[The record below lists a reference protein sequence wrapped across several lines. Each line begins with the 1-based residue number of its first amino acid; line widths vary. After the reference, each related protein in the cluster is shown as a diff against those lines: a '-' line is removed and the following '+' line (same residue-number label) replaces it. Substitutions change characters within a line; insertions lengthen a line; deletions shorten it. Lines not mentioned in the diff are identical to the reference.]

1 MVFTNELTIDDDHHP
16 SHAHAADETAALLGR
31 GNTNSTPSTSRAS
44 RFGWVGFLLAS
55 LALSSSAF
63 VFLLNRGTTFP
74 ADVSNVEVQVAKE
87 QRPSS
92 SESSSDVLD
101 VLNSP
106 SWMSPSFDAS
116 ETSNHVQYYTYEDF
130 SGGGSGKPIFVV
142 SYDDYKA
149 QAIPPGGQHPT
160 DLGTLLLTEAK
171 ESHATILISTSSDS
185 VNDAIHDFTKKQK
198 CIQVANHPANCLV
211 LIFEEKENGTNEVTL
226 AVSSIDEK
234 DKRHFLFEV
243 DPRKLN
249 GILIGQ
255 AAIVDQTDS
264 YNALRLSFFSLF
276 WGNDGNLTQPDIMMP
291 SRHALEDYC
300 PMDPT
305 SDDTPEKCLASN
317 ENVYILT
324 LKKST
329 HETDTTKIQSR
340 LFNGKLPG
348 PTIKIK
354 PGETLKVQFK
364 NELTLQDGTVSC
376 YADDGTVT
384 NEYCEPD
391 HTNLHYHGY
400 VGSGEKP
407 SDDVEMRIAPES
419 QYSYMS
425 YFKKDHMP
433 GTHWIHA
440 HPHGASVLQVGGGA
454 AFALIVEDDPDRF
467 PIPTE
472 VESAKGEDDV
482 ILVVQHFDPEE
493 SIKGFGGSNDA
504 VFKVM
509 KAPTP
514 LRTFR
519 LVNGQYRP
527 KHYIQPGKWQ
537 RFRVINTSW
546 SSKGTS
552 PLNLNLKF
560 SPNNDVPV
568 EKCETYLLAKD
579 GIYINDYPRDL
590 EFFPIPP
597 AGRADIMVR
606 CTNEGTYTVNHFGDK
621 KLFTIVSEG
630 PRVKSEEPTANYFNS
645 TFWLNNLPQYLQDVR
660 NETAGHGCRCPTR
673 LSGRNRINGKTYE
686 PHAVLHTIKLG
697 EVIERN
703 LGGVS
708 FHPYHQHVY
717 PFQLTKGFDK
727 NEWTNAS
734 LDSTRGGYFKN
745 GDWHDVIKTGMP
757 GDDDEI
763 TIKYHPQTVHGKM
776 MIHCHLLQHEDQGM
790 MSQEHIALK
799 HNCTCDNLKMTP
811 KQLTHYNKKMAYQ
824 VRTNGMN

>member
-1 MVFTNELTIDDDHHP
+1 MAFSNDLSIDADHRTPHP
-16 SHAHAADETAALLGR
+16 HAHATGETTTLLGR
-31 GNTNSTPSTSRAS
+31 ITSSSTTSTTRSSSRVS
-44 RFGWVGFLLAS
+44 RFGLIVSLLAVV
-55 LALSSSAF
+55 ALSSSAL

-74 ADVSNVEVQVAKE
+74 TSSSTDVDTIEVQVAKA

-92 SESSSDVLD
+92 AHESSSDILD
-101 VLNSP
+101 VLSSP
-106 SWMSPSFDAS
+106 SSMTSSFHAF
-116 ETSNHVQYYTYEDF
+116 ETSDHVQYFTYEDF
-130 SGGGSGKPIFVV
+130 SGGESGKPIHVI
-142 SYDDYKA
+142 SIEDYQA
-149 QAIPPGGQHPT
+149 QVIPPGGPT
-160 DLGTLLLTEAK
+160 DLGNLLLTEANNL
-171 ESHATILISTSSDS
+171 HATILITTSSDS
-185 VNDAIHDFTKKQK
+185 VHDAIHDVVKKQG
-198 CIQVANHPANCLV
+198 CIQDDNDPDNCLI
-211 LIFEEKENGTNEVTL
+211 LIFEEKTSSTNEVTL
-226 AVSSIDEK
+226 AVSSM
-234 DKRHFLFEV
+234 DKQDKQHLLVEV
-243 DPRKLN
+243 DPTDPN
-249 GILIGQ
+249 GIMEEE
-255 AAIVDQTDS
+255 AAIEGQTDS
-264 YNALRLSFFSLF
+264 YNALRTAYLHPSD
-276 WGNDGNLTQPDIMMP
+276 DGILIQPDIMKTSP
-291 SRHALEDYC
+291 YVEDYC
-300 PMDPT
+300 PLDPT
-305 SDDTPEKCLASN
+305 SDTPNLCEASK
-317 ENVYILT
+317 ENVYILA
-324 LKKST
+324 LKNAT
-329 HETDTTKIQSR
+329 HETKSTKIQSR
-340 LFNGKLPG
+340 LFNEKLPG

-454 AFALIVEDDPDRF
+454 AFALIVEDDPDRY
-467 PIPTE
+467 PIPKE
-472 VESAKGEDDV
+472 VEHANDV
-482 ILVVQHFDPEE
+482 ILVVQHFDAEYMATR
-493 SIKGFGGSNDA
+493 GAFGGSNDDT
-504 VFKVM
+504 VFKVVDPP
-509 KAPTP
+509 AGTSGS
-514 LRTFR
+514 FQ
-519 LVNGQYRP
+519 LVNGQYQP
-527 KHYIQPGKWQ
+527 THYIKPGEWQ
-537 RFRVINTSW
+537 RFRVIYAGWNPQS
-546 SSKGTS
+546 
-552 PLNLNLKF
+552 LDLMF
-560 SPNNDVPV
+560 SHNKHDDKHD
-568 EKCETYLLAKD
+568 EKCETFLLAKD

-717 PFQLTKGFDK
+717 PFQVTKGFDK

-745 GDWHDVIKTGMP
+745 GDWHDVIKTGYQR
-757 GDDDEI
+757 EI
-763 TIKYHPQTVHGKM
+763 TIKYHPQKVLGKM
-776 MIHCHLLQHEDQGM
+776 MIHCHILDHEDHGMMAQEKMVVDHNCACNQTIMSDERLQHY
-790 MSQEHIALK
+790 S
-799 HNCTCDNLKMTP
+799 
-811 KQLTHYNKKMAYQ
+811 KKMAILA
-824 VRTNGMN
+824 NENN

>member
-454 AFALIVEDDPDRF
+454 AFALIVEDDPDRY
-467 PIPTE
+467 PIPKE
-472 VESAKGEDDV
+472 VEHANDV
-482 ILVVQHFDPEE
+482 ILVVQHFDAEYMATR
-493 SIKGFGGSNDA
+493 GAFGGSNDDT
-504 VFKVM
+504 VFKVVDPP
-509 KAPTP
+509 AGTSGS
-514 LRTFR
+514 FQ
-519 LVNGQYRP
+519 LVNGQYQP
-527 KHYIQPGKWQ
+527 THYIKPGEWQ
-537 RFRVINTSW
+537 RFRVIYAGWNPQS
-546 SSKGTS
+546 
-552 PLNLNLKF
+552 LDLMF
-560 SPNNDVPV
+560 SHNKHDDKHD
-568 EKCETYLLAKD
+568 EKCETFLLAKD